1 MYLLETLF
9 NLAIKF
15 AQFSAV
21 DVRFSQVLL
30 LLMVNKSFEGFRAA
44 LGSASYR
51 RFFVFK
57 LFLYSYCGA
66 LMRRS
71 FLLA

>member
-30 LLMVNKSFEGFRAA
+30 LLKMNKSF
-44 LGSASYR
+44 
-51 RFFVFK
+51 
-57 LFLYSYCGA
+57 
-66 LMRRS
+66 
-71 FLLA
+71 